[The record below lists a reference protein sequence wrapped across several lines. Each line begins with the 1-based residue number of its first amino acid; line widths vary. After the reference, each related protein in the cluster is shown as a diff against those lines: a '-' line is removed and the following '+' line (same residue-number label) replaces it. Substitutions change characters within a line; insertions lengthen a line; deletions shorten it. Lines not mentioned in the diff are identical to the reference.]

1 MKFLLNEISGL
12 YKMKSVKKYH
22 KLIKKKKFNKT
33 KFEMFSVYF
42 LGMRYFAKKFFY
54 SFFFH

>member
-1 MKFLLNEISGL
+1 
-12 YKMKSVKKYH
+12 MKSVKKYH

-33 KFEMFSVYF
+33 KFEMFRVYF